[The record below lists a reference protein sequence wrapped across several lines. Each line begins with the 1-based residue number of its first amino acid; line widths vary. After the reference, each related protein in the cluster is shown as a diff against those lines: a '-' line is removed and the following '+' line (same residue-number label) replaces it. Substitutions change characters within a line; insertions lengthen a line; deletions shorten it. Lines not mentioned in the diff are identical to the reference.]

1 MPKKKKKGMSTGAKV
16 GLSLAAISVAGLGA
30 AAYKVGSSGAGRAMR
45 RNAAN
50 RSRYK
55 VQRTGRWN

>member
-1 MPKKKKKGMSTGAKV
+1 MPKKKKKGMSTGAKI

-30 AAYKVGSSGAGRAMR
+30 TAYKVGSSGVGKAIG

-55 VQRTGRWN
+55 VQKTGRWN